1 MGSVGA
7 HGKPFTMLKR
17 ELSHEYLRKILHYNP
32 LSGEFRWLRSRGRGL
47 RGMIAGSVTG
57 VGYRQIQ
64 IDGIFYYA
72 SRLAW
77 FYMTKEWPEFIV
89 DHENEN
95 KEDNSWDNLRE
106 ATDSQNKIFFYDR
119 RQHAKC

>member
-1 MGSVGA
+1 
-7 HGKPFTMLKR
+7 
-17 ELSHEYLRKILHYNP
+17 
-32 LSGEFRWLRSRGRGL
+32 
-47 RGMIAGSVTG
+47 MIAGSVTG